1 MTIPLDLLHE
11 ALTNKIHHLF
21 LPGDYDTAVF
31 QAFKIV
37 EVAVR
42 IAADYPNYL
51 VGVKLMRTAF
61 HPDTGPLS
69 DPSLVSAE
77 RESEMHLFAGAVG
90 HAKNPPSHRDV
101 NLTRQEA
108 ARLIVLASHLLA
120 ILEQRLEALPA

>member
-1 MTIPLDLLHE
+1 
-11 ALTNKIHHLF
+11 
-21 LPGDYDTAVF
+21 
-31 QAFKIV
+31 
-37 EVAVR
+37 
-42 IAADYPNYL
+42 
-51 VGVKLMRTAF
+51 MRTAF

-120 ILEQRLEALPA
+120 ILEQRLEALHT